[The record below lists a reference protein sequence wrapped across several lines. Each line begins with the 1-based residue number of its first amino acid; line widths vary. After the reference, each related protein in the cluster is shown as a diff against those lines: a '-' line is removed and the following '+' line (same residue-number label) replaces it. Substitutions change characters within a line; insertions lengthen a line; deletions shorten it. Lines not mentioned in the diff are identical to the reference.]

1 MVGAHVV
8 IAEKFSATQFWM
20 QVTDYGATFAHTI
33 FTLPPILKAQPPS
46 QWDRAHKL
54 RAMYNAN
61 SDPEF
66 EKRFNVRLVEA
77 YGGRHL
83 VYFGNYVPHDDG
95 LFRETPETTL
105 ERYTPAIRRLNPKF
119 DPTGAAEAT
128 ALLASR

>member
-8 IAEKFSATQFWM
+8 IAEKFSATQFWK
-20 QVTDYGATFAHTI
+20 QATDCGATFAHTI

-77 YGGRHL
+77 YGLTETGLTRRERAARRRRRGRGAGGAPQAA
-83 VYFGNYVPHDDG
+83 VDHD
-95 LFRETPETTL
+95 
-105 ERYTPAIRRLNPKF
+105 ERLSQQAGR
-119 DPTGAAEAT
+119 DAAHHP
-128 ALLASR
+128 